1 MMASVHDVAAYI
13 LARHGAMSTMK
24 LQKLCYYSQAWSL
37 VWDQEPLFA
46 ERIEAWA
53 NGPVA
58 PALYHYH
65 AGRYEVDVWPWG
77 DSNQLTADQRETAD
91 AVIGAYG
98 KLTARQLSEMT
109 HEERP
114 WNEARGT
121 LPPTV
126 RSNAEITQESMAD
139 FYSSL
144 VNREDTTDV

>member
-1 MMASVHDVAAYI
+1 
-13 LARHGAMSTMK
+13 MSTMK

-37 VWDQEPLFA
+37 VWDEEPLFT

-58 PALYHYH
+58 PALYQLH
-65 AGRYEVDVWPWG
+65 AGRYEVSQWPWG
-77 DSNQLTADQRETAD
+77 DERRLTNDHRATID
-91 AVIGAYG
+91 AVINAYG

-109 HEERP
+109 HRERP

-126 RSNAEITQESMAD
+126 RSNAEITQESMQD
-139 FYSSL
+139 FYTSL
-144 VNREDTTDV
+144 VSREDTTDV